1 MELDDLKNTWR
12 VYDAK
17 LEKSMKLNMHIL
29 KIMDLDKT
37 RTALKKFIMT
47 PFLGVI
53 IGIVLQVMLGS
64 FIYNHISMPEFVIP
78 AALIYLFAL
87 MQTIFGIYQ
96 SSVVLQIDYDMTV
109 TGIQKKLEI
118 MKIHRIR
125 YLTITRFAYAIL
137 WVPVLIVGVRV
148 FFDGN
153 LYQHLDNTWLL
164 VQALLG
170 LACIIFAIRLSQQY
184 AAQKIT
190 SPLLNKLVGNI
201 SINDF
206 TGRSLVSAISFL
218 NEIETFENE
227 E

>member
-1 MELDDLKNTWR
+1 
-12 VYDAK
+12 
-17 LEKSMKLNMHIL
+17 
-29 KIMDLDKT
+29 
-37 RTALKKFIMT
+37 
-47 PFLGVI
+47 
-53 IGIVLQVMLGS
+53 
-64 FIYNHISMPEFVIP
+64 
-78 AALIYLFAL
+78 
-87 MQTIFGIYQ
+87 
-96 SSVVLQIDYDMTV
+96 MTV